1 MKRTKPVLLLS
12 GPLLVLAL
20 AAACAG
26 GGGTSSPPASTRAGA
41 AQTGPAAPDPADS
54 TRSTGSAGSAAGPA
68 TGDVIPSLTLPE
80 GPRVQR
86 TGRISLRVPD
96 GRFDSTLNDVVA
108 IVDRA
113 GGYIAG
119 SDARAPDEGA
129 PLRSGQATFQV
140 PADRFD
146 DVLTQVR
153 KEGTPESVSVSG
165 NDVSTQ
171 YVDLQARERNAEA
184 QRDAILALMRQAKS
198 VSDTIQIQNQLGQV
212 TAQIEQ
218 LKGQIDYLDHSTAF
232 ATLSVRIGESTA
244 RPHDEWGLQSA
255 GTQALHNLAGALAF
269 VVLALG
275 TLTPPLVVAGL
286 LALLG
291 RAAWRRWG
299 RAPSA
304 RRGTPVAE

>member
-1 MKRTKPVLLLS
+1 MKRTKAVLLLTGS
-12 GPLLVLAL
+12 LLALAL
-20 AAACAG
+20 AAACASAG
-26 GGGTSSPPASTRAGA
+26 RASSASTPAGAGA
-41 AQTGPAAPDPADS
+41 APAPAA
-54 TRSTGSAGSAAGPA
+54 AGSAASARPA
-68 TGDVIPSLTLPE
+68 AGDVIPDLTLPE

-86 TGRISLRVPD
+86 TGRISLQVAD
-96 GRFDSTLNDVVA
+96 GRFDSTLNDVIA
-108 IVDRA
+108 IVDQA

-119 SDARAPDEGA
+119 SDAQAPDQGA

-153 KEGTPESVSVSG
+153 RKGTPQSISVSG

-184 QRDAILALMRQAKS
+184 QRNAILALMQQAKS

-218 LKGQIDYLDHSTAF
+218 LKGQIAYLDHSTAY
-232 ATLSVRIGESTA
+232 ATLTVRISESTA
-244 RPHDEWGLQSA
+244 GPRDEWGLQTA
-255 GTQALHNLAGALAF
+255 GTQALHNLVGALAF
-269 VVLALG
+269 VVLVLG
-275 TLTPPLVVAGL
+275 TAAPLLVAGAVL
-286 LALLG
+286 LPLG

-299 RAPSA
+299 RRPVPGPARAPA
-304 RRGTPVAE
+304 AE